1 VSLFMRFAR
10 KYFEEAVKDL
20 ERAKRAL
27 SFNDYP
33 QAVFYAQQCVEK
45 AVKAMLEVRK
55 RVVYNHGPELI
66 AVFSEVFSS
75 EWREE
80 YEIVVQALEF
90 LQEYYTRA
98 RYPTLFRG
106 EVYGPSDVVTEEIAR
121 RGIELAERVVE
132 VVRDFLRRNGVV

>member
-1 VSLFMRFAR
+1 MSLFMRFAR